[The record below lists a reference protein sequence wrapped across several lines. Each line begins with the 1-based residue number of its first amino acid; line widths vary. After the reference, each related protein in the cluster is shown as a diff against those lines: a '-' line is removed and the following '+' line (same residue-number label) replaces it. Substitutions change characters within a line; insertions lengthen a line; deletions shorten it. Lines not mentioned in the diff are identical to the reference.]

1 MAITWTAK
9 LKDINGIEQI
19 LWSVKDSSKTL
30 GIRGTHPIN
39 DDEAPTEPIVD
50 WLKAKFGSAA
60 CTEYEEEAA
69 EIDDTPPIPPPE

>member
-39 DDEAPTEPIVD
+39 DDETTTEPLVD
-50 WLKAKFGSAA
+50 WLKTKLGSDL

-69 EIDDTPPIPPPE
+69 EIDDTLPTPPE

>member
-30 GIRGTHPIN
+30 GIRGTHPLN
-39 DDEAPTEPIVD
+39 DDETTTEPLVD
-50 WLKAKFGSAA
+50 WLKTKLGSDL
-60 CTEYEEEAA
+60 CTEFEEEAA
-69 EIDDTPPIPPPE
+69 EIDDTLPTPPE

>member
-30 GIRGTHPIN
+30 AIRGTHPIN
-39 DDEAPTEPIVD
+39 DDETTTEPLVD
-50 WLKAKFGSAA
+50 WLKTKLGSDL

>member
-30 GIRGTHPIN
+30 GIRGTHPLN
-39 DDEAPTEPIVD
+39 DDETTTEPLVD
-50 WLKAKFGSAA
+50 WLKTKLGSDL
-60 CTEYEEEAA
+60 CTEFEEEACLLYTSDA
-69 EIDDTPPIPPPE
+69 ADE

>member
-1 MAITWTAK
+1 MATTWTAK

-39 DDEAPTEPIVD
+39 DDETPTEPIVD
-50 WLKAKFGSAA
+50 WLKTKLGSDL

-69 EIDDTPPIPPPE
+69 EIDDTLPTPPE